1 VGALETVQIIGGLA
15 LIVAGTVS
23 IIRGALLLGVGL
35 VFLGILVGPGGL
47 TLFGD

>member
-1 VGALETVQIIGGLA
+1 METVQIIAGLA

-23 IIRGALLLGVGL
+23 IVRGARLLGVGL
-35 VFLGILVGPGGL
+35 VLLGILVGPGGL